1 MREAQASCLACR
13 KCPGSVS
20 SSYAPVSMLKL
31 SGQFI
36 SADFLA
42 AVMGC
47 WAQTGPGNQA
57 GFCSFLWLWVT
68 ALIVPATK
76 LVSLAL
82 WEPFTLE
89 VCSPGL
95 PKVEENLEPAARS

>member
-1 MREAQASCLACR
+1 
-13 KCPGSVS
+13 
-20 SSYAPVSMLKL
+20 MLKL

-36 SADFLA
+36 SADFLG
-42 AVMGC
+42 AVTGC
-47 WAQTGPGNQA
+47 WAQTGPGNQV
-57 GFCSFLWLWVT
+57 GFCSFLWLWVI
-68 ALIVPATK
+68 ALILPATK

-95 PKVEENLEPAARS
+95 PKVEGNIGSAARS